1 MSKNTVIIEKQG
13 IVNQTIS
20 TDGFLVIY
28 INEDKINFAGEID
41 LKSLTPLLT
50 KLVLERL
57 VK

>member
-41 LKSLTPLLT
+41 LKSLTPMLT